1 MKQTAASPTSSKW
14 WTHTA
19 QTLGFKR
26 IQDARFFVGL
36 SLAMLY
42 FCGTRMAYFDVDTF
56 SRNVSP
62 GDWYYFKEGLY
73 RAAIRIHLFTTIPAG
88 LMMLPQFVPKLRARA
103 LDLHRINGYT
113 VIALMSIGNVTALL
127 VMRRSFGGDIA
138 VQSAVVTLAVAS
150 QIAMYRAWRN
160 AKMHRID
167 QHRMWAMRAM
177 IWMACIVSTRV
188 VMPIAV
194 ISLSAMDN
202 YFFVKPCHEL
212 DFIQRQGKT
221 TFSDGSMRP
230 VAELYPECG
239 NITSTE
245 EKWVAV
251 KGKFDLSRP
260 DQVGAALDL
269 TFGMGLW
276 LCFCLHAAA
285 LEVYFELRSMSRSAK
300 SAEDSLT
307 VQGSG
312 VIPENNKKAA

>member
-1 MKQTAASPTSSKW
+1 MS
-14 WTHTA
+14 
-19 QTLGFKR
+19 
-26 IQDARFFVGL
+26 
-36 SLAMLY
+36 
-42 FCGTRMAYFDVDTF
+42 YFDVHTF

-62 GDWYYFKEGLY
+62 GDWYYFREGLY
-73 RAAIRIHLFTTIPAG
+73 GAAIRIHLFTTIPAG
-88 LMMLPQFVPKLRARA
+88 LMMLLQFVPKLRARA

-150 QIAMYRAWRN
+150 QIAMYQAWRN
-160 AKMHRID
+160 AKMHRIG

-194 ISLSAMDN
+194 MSLSAMDN
-202 YFFVKPCHEL
+202 YFFVKSCHEL

-221 TFSDGSMRP
+221 IFSDGSMRP

-239 NITSTE
+239 SDTSTE

-260 DQVGAALDL
+260 DQVGAALNL

-285 LEVYFELRSMSRSAK
+285 LEVYFDRRSMSRSAK
-300 SAEDSLT
+300 SAKNSLT
-307 VQGSG
+307 VQGSEFT
-312 VIPENNKKAA
+312 PENNKKAA

>member
-1 MKQTAASPTSSKW
+1 MAV
-14 WTHTA
+14 
-19 QTLGFKR
+19 
-26 IQDARFFVGL
+26 VGL

-56 SRNVSP
+56 SRNISP

-88 LMMLPQFVPKLRARA
+88 LMMLPQFVPNWRARA
-103 LDLHRINGYT
+103 LDLHRINGYI

-150 QIAMYRAWRN
+150 QIAMYQAWRN
-160 AKMHRID
+160 AKMHRIG

-202 YFFVKPCHEL
+202 YFFVKSCREI

-269 TFGMGLW
+269 TFGMGVSDRHLS
-276 LCFCLHAAA
+276 LFPTT
-285 LEVYFELRSMSRSAK
+285 FEC
-300 SAEDSLT
+300 
-307 VQGSG
+307 
-312 VIPENNKKAA
+312 